1 MHAASRLLR
10 TFEGHSGRVETVAF
24 SPDGA
29 RIASGS
35 CDHTI
40 KLWDVASG
48 HLLRTFEGHSDCV
61 QSVAFSPDSARI
73 ASGSVDGTIKLWD
86 AASGRLLR
94 TFEGHSGRVAS
105 VAFSPDGAR
114 IASGS
119 WDHTVKLWDAASGA
133 LLATLFTYD
142 GKGIG
147 FTPDGLFFG
156 DADPRA
162 AFAIV
167 RGSEKLPLDDFI
179 ALDRRDSLAAALA
192 PKAAAA
198 K

>member
-1 MHAASRLLR
+1 MN
-10 TFEGHSGRVETVAF
+10 
-24 SPDGA
+24 
-29 RIASGS
+29 
-35 CDHTI
+35 
-40 KLWDVASG
+40 
-48 HLLRTFEGHSDCV
+48 
-61 QSVAFSPDSARI
+61 
-73 ASGSVDGTIKLWD
+73 
-86 AASGRLLR
+86 
-94 TFEGHSGRVAS
+94 S

-119 WDHTVKLWDAASGA
+119 SWINTIKLWDAASGA

-167 RGSEKLPLDDFI
+167 RGSENLPMDDFI
-179 ALDRRDSLAAALA
+179 ALNRRDSLADALA